1 MLQRNNMSRE
11 EINIGGQAN
20 DGTGDSVREAFDKVN
35 SNFTEIYAAG
45 IGPVD
50 LGPLENRVSETE
62 NDINLLKNRTSETET
77 DIESIDVR
85 VTDTETAINT
95 LTGSIPGEL
104 AGLLSQVYPVG
115 SIYTNASNNANPST
129 LFGFGTWIAFGAG
142 RVLVGKDDTNPLFDT
157 AEETGGS
164 TTTSSAAG
172 EYTATAENITV
183 PRDGWGEEGGA
194 LGSATP
200 GRLLVGSGQGEINEA
215 LESIRAANT
224 NLSLGLHTHSIT
236 GGSHAHT
243 LIQPYIVVH
252 MWKRTA

>member
-1 MLQRNNMSRE
+1 MARE

-77 DIESIDVR
+77 DISSIEGR
-85 VTDTETAINT
+85 VTDTEVAIDA
-95 LTGSIPGEL
+95 LIISLPVEL

-115 SIYTNASNNANPST
+115 SIYTNATNNANPST
-129 LFGFGTWIAFGAG
+129 LFGFGTWVPFGTG
-142 RVLVGKDDTNPLFDT
+142 RVMMGLDAANPLFNT
-157 AEETGGS
+157 AEKTGG
-164 TTTSSAAG
+164 TTTTTPEAG
-172 EYTATAENITV
+172 LYAIQSVETYA
-183 PRDGWGEEGGA
+183 PRDGWGTEGGP
-194 LGSATP
+194 LGAATS
-200 GRLLVGSGQGEINEA
+200 GRLLVGSGEGEYREA
-215 LESIRAANT
+215 LESVRAAGVGSR
-224 NLSLGLHTHSIT
+224 SLGLHSHAMT
-236 GGSHAHT
+236 GGLHT
-243 LIQPYIVVH
+243 HNLVPPYIVVH

>member
-1 MLQRNNMSRE
+1 MLQRNTMARE

-115 SIYTNASNNANPST
+115 SIYTNASNDANPST
-129 LFGFGTWIAFGAG
+129 LFGFGTWVSFGTG
-142 RVLVGKDDTNPLFDT
+142 RVMMGLDAANPLFDT
-157 AEETGGS
+157 AEETGGT
-164 TTTSSAAG
+164 TTTSQAAG
-172 EYTATAENITV
+172 SYTVGQQELSV
-183 PRDGWGEEGGA
+183 PRDGWGIVGGP
-194 LGSATP
+194 LGSAVQ
-200 GRLLVGSGQGEINEA
+200 GRLLVGSGEGEYREG
-215 LESIRAANT
+215 LESIRAAGSDIVT
-224 NLSLGLHTHSIT
+224 YHSHELT
-236 GGSHAHT
+236 GGSHTHT
-243 LIQPYIVVH
+243 LVPPYIVVR

>member
-1 MLQRNNMSRE
+1 MSRE

-104 AGLLSQVYPVG
+104 TGLLSQVYPVG
-115 SIYTNASNNANPST
+115 SIYTNASDATNPAT

-142 RVLVGKDDTNPLFDT
+142 RVMVGLEFCDPDFGPCPLT
-157 AEETGGS
+157 STLGATGGS
-164 TTTSSAAG
+164 NTTSQAAG
-172 EYTATAENITV
+172 SYTVGQQELSV
-183 PRDGWGEEGGA
+183 PRDGWGIAGGP
-194 LGSATP
+194 LGSAVS
-200 GRLLVGSGQGEINEA
+200 GRLLVGSGEGEINEG
-215 LESIRAANT
+215 LESIRAAG
-224 NLSLGLHTHSIT
+224 SDIVIYHSHELT
-236 GGSHAHT
+236 GGSHTHSLA
-243 LIQPYIVVH
+243 QPYIVVQ
-252 MWKRTA
+252 MWKRIA